1 MGFKVNWE
9 IEAERERLPDM
20 GEDPE
25 LAYAGRRALLRFI
38 GLLLV
43 LLVVVGGIV
52 AAILL
57 RLRYVDFEVEQ
68 ALRDTVSSEVT
79 ALRVGDSD
87 LFLRLQRSASEDW
100 LTVQRASFDN
110 YQALKQQ
117 SDISLAGTIRDIAI
131 DGQRGRVIVE
141 EIIGGAP
148 YARVWFYWRYEDGWF
163 HVPPDFTFWG
173 DPGTIRAGSVE
184 VSYQGLD
191 SRFAQAASEQIN
203 AWLSR
208 GCELLGCTAP
218 EMRVV
223 ITPADNVA
231 TQWLAQDPPYLEM
244 QSPYLRGARTDAL
257 FDPVQQLEAANLV
270 ARLLVERSLQP
281 APDASGDAA
290 YAHRAAASALV
301 GQFLNVPSGATL
313 IDSVLASR
321 GASDLM
327 LFLGRVT
334 TGEPIVSALTSPEYP
349 APASDAALDWRDY
362 LVWRLSQE
370 GITAQL
376 VTTNLSSDSAG
387 NPIII
392 ASGTSAN
399 GAVQFTF
406 ALINGVWTRTG

>member
-20 GEDPE
+20 GEDME
-25 LAYAGRRALLRFI
+25 LAHAGRRALLRFI

-43 LLVVVGGIV
+43 LLLVVGGIV

-117 SDISLAGTIRDIAI
+117 SDVSLAGTIRDIAV

-191 SRFAQAASEQIN
+191 SRFAQAASEQISI
-203 AWLSR
+203 WLSR

-218 EMRVV
+218 DMRVV

-231 TQWLAQDPPYLEM
+231 TQWLSQDPPYLEM

-270 ARLLVERSLQP
+270 ARLLVERALQP

-321 GASDLM
+321 GASGLM

-349 APASDAALDWRDY
+349 APASDPALDWRDY
-362 LVWRLSQE
+362 LAWRLGQE

-376 VTTNLSSDSAG
+376 VSATLSSDGGG
-387 NPIII
+387 NPIIT
-392 ASGTSAN
+392 ASGTNAN

-406 ALINGVWTRTG
+406 ALINGAWTRTG